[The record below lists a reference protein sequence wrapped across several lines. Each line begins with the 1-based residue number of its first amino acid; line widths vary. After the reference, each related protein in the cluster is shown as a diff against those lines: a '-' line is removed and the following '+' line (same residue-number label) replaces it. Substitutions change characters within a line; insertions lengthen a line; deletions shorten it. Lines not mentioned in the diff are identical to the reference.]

1 MAKDSWRTPGGTYG
15 LERLLPMG
23 RGRATFIVP
32 LGDDALRG
40 IRRWHDLYD
49 TEDGWLDWALS
60 QVELPAIAEIMS

>member
-1 MAKDSWRTPGGTYG
+1 
-15 LERLLPMG
+15 MG